1 MDYDEPHLEPNEEK
15 QPIHSTELGTGALV
29 AAGSLWPVG
38 ATLESVGAAFWEK
51 E

>member
-1 MDYDEPHLEPNEEK
+1 
-15 QPIHSTELGTGALV
+15 LV

>member
-38 ATLESVGAAFWEK
+38 ATLESVGAAF
-51 E
+51 